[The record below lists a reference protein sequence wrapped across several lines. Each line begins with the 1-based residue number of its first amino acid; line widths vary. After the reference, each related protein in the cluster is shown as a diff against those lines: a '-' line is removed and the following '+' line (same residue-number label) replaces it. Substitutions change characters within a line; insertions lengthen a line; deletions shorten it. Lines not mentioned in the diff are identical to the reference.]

1 LFFTSGVI
9 IVFFCF
15 AFYLIWDQ
23 FLKKDSRLSTGLHIL
38 RKKMQELEH
47 LSLKVDHQISRQ
59 LSILAERKEEVAFQI
74 REARQLHDQ
83 LEDTLKKLQPA
94 RKKTLLEKTS
104 LTVQTEKI
112 NSAKN
117 DKNKLP
123 EFHFGNSPFIDSS
136 YEEGPST

>member
-1 LFFTSGVI
+1 MFFTSGII

-47 LSLKVDHQISRQ
+47 LSLKADHQISRQ
-59 LSILAERKEEVAFQI
+59 MSMLAERKEELDFQI
-74 REARQLHDQ
+74 QEARRLHDQ
-83 LEDTLKKLQPA
+83 LEDTLKKLQPVKEKA
-94 RKKTLLEKTS
+94 LSEKTAS
-104 LTVQTEKI
+104 TVKTEKI
-112 NSAKN
+112 DSSQK
-117 DKNKLP
+117 DKDKLP